1 MDLRRRM
8 DNTVHEAVQ
17 TLMEYLKSEGV
28 RERLL
33 DWTQDEILQTFEE
46 VANGRV
52 DQLIQ
57 KKLRDVVDEWE
68 EDQFKGTKEYLMR
81 QIRHRFDI
89 FEGELRSLRG
99 NVTVGFPNVPGID
112 PIPGRANFLGQ
123 VVVKISWF
131 FHNWVFPFTRLLR
144 PGFLPSDPQALW
156 EHIERRFLWWWS
168 NQRDIMKKLS
178 EMYLSEVLKE
188 SVLTPFVKGRLQE
201 AEQYLS
207 HIQTLIPEQIEAD
220 KRLLAQLSGEKRSEG
235 EIIRTYRPIL
245 DGTLNIQEKVA
256 FFGLREAGV
265 ANICSERLDWK
276 QRVIYTRRWRI
287 FHCVPGEDDK
297 AWRRTGCGAEGLL
310 RSPLSQKC
318 KPYHSGGKSV
328 EVNCST
334 YESGKKEKYFLC
346 RALSLFALKE
356 RVLLEYKTRI

>member
-1 MDLRRRM
+1 MVKINSNRFFRWLYHFLSWISYRTTSFLVNASREKDKVHEEILVISHRLDTLKAQQSKDLIDLRRRM

-46 VANGRV
+46 VANCRV

-68 EDQFKGTKEYLMR
+68 KDQFKGTKEYLMR

-99 NVTVGFPNVPGID
+99 NVTSGFPNVPGID

-131 FHNWVFPFTRLLR
+131 FHNCVFSFTRLLR
-144 PGFLPSDPQALW
+144 PGFLPSDPQASW

-245 DGTLNIQEKVA
+245 DGTLNI
-256 FFGLREAGV
+256 
-265 ANICSERLDWK
+265 
-276 QRVIYTRRWRI
+276 
-287 FHCVPGEDDK
+287 
-297 AWRRTGCGAEGLL
+297 
-310 RSPLSQKC
+310 
-318 KPYHSGGKSV
+318 
-328 EVNCST
+328 
-334 YESGKKEKYFLC
+334 
-346 RALSLFALKE
+346 
-356 RVLLEYKTRI
+356 